1 MIATHAENLTN
12 ISCILHTKKLFISS
26 LKITLR

>member
-12 ISCILHTKKLFISS
+12 ISCILHTKNYL
-26 LKITLR
+26 